1 MAVALP
7 YRFDT
12 SHVWRI
18 ILTGAFAVA
27 AVVLLGVVYG
37 LLVRR
42 DAMLVLQL
50 ALTGI
55 VLAYF
60 IRVFVRFQSGSIG
73 TLTADRVVIEP
84 NTLYGLRLP
93 GPRGEYAIGR
103 FSAVR
108 VELMSGPTDIV
119 QGGPHE
125 RIWLIG
131 RDGAP
136 DVLVARTQ
144 REAGRVLGRE
154 LGAALVLA
162 VEERREPY

>member
-12 SHVWRI
+12 SHVWRM

-73 TLTADRVVIEP
+73 TLT
-84 NTLYGLRLP
+84 
-93 GPRGEYAIGR
+93 
-103 FSAVR
+103 
-108 VELMSGPTDIV
+108 
-119 QGGPHE
+119 
-125 RIWLIG
+125 
-131 RDGAP
+131 
-136 DVLVARTQ
+136 
-144 REAGRVLGRE
+144 
-154 LGAALVLA
+154 
-162 VEERREPY
+162 